1 MEKKHNTFI
10 QKLKY
15 LLSKSQK
22 RQLLILA
29 VLLMIGMLFEMA
41 GLGILVPSIGIML
54 NPDVG
59 SKYPVLK
66 PLLNSLGNP
75 SQSRLILLGLSV
87 MVSVYFVKSIF
98 LAYLVWKQSKFSA
111 ELTADLSCNL
121 FSGYLKQPYAF
132 HLQRNSA
139 ELLRNMQNEINQ
151 FASVSQS
158 AITLTVE
165 LSLLVSVV
173 FMLILV
179 EPIGALIVTCFLG
192 FSSFIFHRLTRNKL
206 LDWGESRQLIE
217 GKTNQHLL
225 QGLGGVKD
233 LKILG
238 REENFINQFN
248 VHNANRAKITTKQYT
263 LFGIPRLYLEF
274 LAVLGMAGLI
284 IVMVMQHK
292 PLDLI
297 LPTLGIF
304 VAAAFRMIP
313 SVNRIMGSMQA
324 IRYSRPVVN
333 ILYDEFYLIRNTKG
347 PTPSLNR
354 LAFNNELVV
363 NNLNFSYPNVSAKA
377 LENLTVTIKKGE
389 SVGFIG
395 SSGSGKSTLVDNI
408 LGLLTPNSGTIS
420 LDGVDIEKNL
430 REWQNQIGY
439 VPQSIY
445 LTDDSLLHNVAFGIS
460 PEDIDMDAV
469 QEAIKAAQLDEFI
482 EGLPEGIHTMVGER
496 GVRLSGGQRQRIG
509 IARALYHDPHVL
521 VLDEATSSLDSDTEQ
536 AVMDAVNLLHGEK
549 TILIVAHRLTTLK
562 NCDRIYKLEKG
573 KLVESYNT
581 KKVISNLL

>member
-29 VLLMIGMLFEMA
+29 VLLMIGMFFEMA
-41 GLGILVPSIGIML
+41 GLGILVPSIGVML
-54 NPDVG
+54 NSDVG
-59 SKYPVLK
+59 SKYPALK
-66 PLLNSLGNP
+66 PLLNVLGNP
-75 SQSRLILLGLSV
+75 SQLRLIMLGLTT
-87 MVSVYFVKSIF
+87 MVSVYLVKTVF
-98 LAYLVWKQSKFSA
+98 LAFLGWKQSKFSA

-132 HLQRNSA
+132 HMQRNSA
-139 ELLRNMQNEINQ
+139 ELLRNTQNEINQ

-158 AITLTVE
+158 AITLTIE
-165 LSLLVSVV
+165 LSLLVSVA

-206 LDWGESRQLIE
+206 LNWGESRQFIE

-238 REENFINQFN
+238 REDNFIHQFN
-248 VHNANRAKITTKQYT
+248 VHNTNRAKITTKQYT
-263 LFGIPRLYLEF
+263 LLQIPRLYLEF

-284 IVMVMQHK
+284 MVMVWQQK

-333 ILYDEFYLIRNTKG
+333 VLYDEFYLIRNTKET
-347 PTPSLNR
+347 TPSLNR
-354 LAFNNELVV
+354 LEYKNELVV
-363 NNLNFSYPNVSAKA
+363 NNLNFSYPNVPAKA
-377 LENLTVTIKKGE
+377 LENVTVTIKKGE
-389 SVGFIG
+389 SIGFIG

-420 LDGVDIEKNL
+420 LDGVDIEHNL

>member
-1 MEKKHNTFI
+1 VVNKKPKTFL

-15 LLSKSQK
+15 LLSKNQK
-22 RQLLILA
+22 RQLAVLA
-29 VLLMIGMLFEMA
+29 VLLLIGMFFEMA
-41 GLGILVPSIGIML
+41 GLGVLVPSIGVML

-59 SKYPVLK
+59 NKYPALK
-66 PLLNSLGNP
+66 PFLNALGNP
-75 SQSRLILLGLSV
+75 SQSRLIVLGLTI
-87 MVSVYFVKSIF
+87 MVSVYFVKTIF
-98 LAYLVWKQSKFSA
+98 LAFLGWKQSKFSA
-111 ELTADLSCNL
+111 ELTADLSHNL

-139 ELLRNMQNEINQ
+139 ELLRNTQNEINQ

-165 LSLLVSVV
+165 LSLLVSVA

-179 EPIGALIVTCFLG
+179 EPIGALIVTGFLG
-192 FSSFIFHRLTRNKL
+192 ISSFIFHRLTRNKL
-206 LDWGESRQLIE
+206 LNWGESRQFIE

-238 REENFINQFN
+238 REDNFIHQFN
-248 VHNANRAKITTKQYT
+248 VHNTNRAKITTKQYT
-263 LFGIPRLYLEF
+263 LLQIPRLYLEF

-284 IVMVMQHK
+284 MVMVWQQK

-333 ILYDEFYLIRNTKG
+333 ILYDEFYLIRNTKEA
-347 PTPSLNR
+347 TPSLNR
-354 LAFNNELVV
+354 LAFKNELVV
-363 NNLNFSYPNVSAKA
+363 NNLNFSYPNVTAKA
-377 LENLTVTIKKGE
+377 LENVMVTIKKGE
-389 SVGFIG
+389 SVGFVG

-408 LGLLTPNSGTIS
+408 LGLLTPDSGNIS
-420 LDGVDIEKNL
+420 LDGVDIEHNL

-460 PEDIDMDAV
+460 PEDIDMNDV
-469 QEAIKAAQLDEFI
+469 QQAIKAAQLDEFI

-573 KLVESYNT
+573 KLVESDI
-581 KKVISNLL
+581 KKK

>member
-1 MEKKHNTFI
+1 
-10 QKLKY
+10 
-15 LLSKSQK
+15 
-22 RQLLILA
+22 
-29 VLLMIGMLFEMA
+29 
-41 GLGILVPSIGIML
+41 
-54 NPDVG
+54 
-59 SKYPVLK
+59 
-66 PLLNSLGNP
+66 
-75 SQSRLILLGLSV
+75 
-87 MVSVYFVKSIF
+87 
-98 LAYLVWKQSKFSA
+98 
-111 ELTADLSCNL
+111 
-121 FSGYLKQPYAF
+121 
-132 HLQRNSA
+132 
-139 ELLRNMQNEINQ
+139 
-151 FASVSQS
+151 
-158 AITLTVE
+158 
-165 LSLLVSVV
+165 
-173 FMLILV
+173 MLILV
-179 EPIGALIVTCFLG
+179 EPIGALIVTGFLG
-192 FSSFIFHRLTRNKL
+192 ISSFIFHRLTRNKL
-206 LDWGESRQLIE
+206 LNWGESRQFIE

-238 REENFINQFN
+238 REDNFIHQFN
-248 VHNANRAKITTKQYT
+248 VHNTNRAKITTKQYT
-263 LFGIPRLYLEF
+263 LLQIPRLYLEF

-284 IVMVMQHK
+284 MVMVWQQK

-333 ILYDEFYLIRNTKG
+333 ILYDEFYLIRNTKEA
-347 PTPSLNR
+347 TPSLNR
-354 LAFNNELVV
+354 LAFKNELVV
-363 NNLNFSYPNVSAKA
+363 NNLNFSYPNVTAKA
-377 LENLTVTIKKGE
+377 LENVMVTIKKGE
-389 SVGFIG
+389 SVGFVG

-408 LGLLTPNSGTIS
+408 LGLLTPDSGNIS
-420 LDGVDIEKNL
+420 LDGVDIEHNL

-460 PEDIDMDAV
+460 PEDIDMNDV
-469 QEAIKAAQLDEFI
+469 QQAIKAAQLDEFI

-573 KLVESYNT
+573 KLVESDI
-581 KKVISNLL
+581 KKK